1 MSKYLIPEPALQV
14 LPTLACHVGLNE
26 AIFLQQLHWLLD
38 NPKLGKKVDGRK
50 WVKMSM
56 KEWQEDHFRFWT
68 DKVIGRTIDNLIGD
82 GFIERR
88 DDLNY
93 ETYDHTYWYS
103 LDYDALAAL
112 DGPVARIQSKQEK
125 RKAAVATRY
134 DDAPV
139 QNVPPQVQDVP
150 RVQNVP
156 PQGTKCTPLDKG
168 EGGVQ
173 NVRDNT
179 IDKRKTLTEID
190 CDESLQIAWGMLIA
204 FCGDNKDTA
213 VRLWQLQSHLA
224 EVSRLPLP
232 DIDTERGR
240 AELQRAWWPVLL
252 EIDQKAGGELA
263 TAKTGMNT
271 AVSEIDAW
279 KPEALQAPKS
289 ILKKTIAYFAAAQ
302 RGAANGHVTKMP
314 SYAQYKI

>member
-1 MSKYLIPEPALQV
+1 MSILAMTKVYASGLEKSMKAIALAYADHAHDDGSHIYPSVDYVAWKTGFSRRSVQVITSQLVEVGVLVCDGKGNKGTNRYRMLFENLPVRAPFRGADSAPPQTDQPSWGAESAPQEVQKTAQGGAAAAPEPSYK
-14 LPTLACHVGLNE
+14 H
-26 AIFLQQLHWLLD
+26 
-38 NPKLGKKVDGRK
+38 
-50 WVKMSM
+50 
-56 KEWQEDHFRFWT
+56 QENRH
-68 DKVIGRTIDNLIGD
+68 IDNATT
-82 GFIERR
+82 EETA
-88 DDLNY
+88 DD
-93 ETYDHTYWYS
+93 
-103 LDYDALAAL
+103 
-112 DGPVARIQSKQEK
+112 K
-125 RKAAVATRY
+125 
-134 DDAPV
+134 
-139 QNVPPQVQDVP
+139 
-150 RVQNVP
+150 
-156 PQGTKCTPLDKG
+156 
-168 EGGVQ
+168 
-173 NVRDNT
+173 NT
-179 IDKRKTLTEID
+179 A
-190 CDESLQIAWGMLIA
+190 DESLQIAWGMLMT
-204 FCGDNKDTA
+204 FCDNNKDTA

-302 RGAANGHVTKMP
+302 RGAANGHVTQMP